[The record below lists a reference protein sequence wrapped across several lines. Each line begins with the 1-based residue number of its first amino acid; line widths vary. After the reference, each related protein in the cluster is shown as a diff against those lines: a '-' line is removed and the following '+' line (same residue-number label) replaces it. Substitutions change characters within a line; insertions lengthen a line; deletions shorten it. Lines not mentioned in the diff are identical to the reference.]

1 MLMGMIKTNPDKTV
15 LKCSTAAMAA
25 LSTEDP
31 MLAPN
36 QAFPKPSID
45 ALGPL
50 RGVGPATASLILS
63 IATGAGNPRQQVPF
77 YSDDVYFWLCL
88 EEFPELVDDE
98 SDDDEAREDA
108 NANAKAGE
116 GKKRAR
122 TRKFTRPNGEL
133 NVKYNIAEYRKLW
146 DACWELCERLNRAV
160 EAEAEAKAE
169 GSSDS
174 TSTPALITHN
184 DIEKTAFVLR
194 NIAVSGYFEG
204 RDPEDVFRMVASRK
218 EEADNAPAEGETKP
232 GKKKKLTKL
241 EKKALSNK
249 EMKAY
254 RKLKKVGN
262 GRRNPVKR
270 RKVE

>member
-15 LKCSTAAMAA
+15 LKCSATAMAA

-36 QAFPKPSID
+36 EAFPKPSID
-45 ALGPL
+45 ALAPL

-88 EEFPELVDDE
+88 EEFPEVVDDE
-98 SDDDEAREDA
+98 SDDEEEREDA
-108 NANAKAGE
+108 NANANANAE
-116 GKKRAR
+116 ESKKRDN
-122 TRKFTRPNGEL
+122 TRKFVRPNGEL

-160 EAEAEAKAE
+160 EAEAEAEAE

-174 TSTPALITHN
+174 TPTPALITHN

-218 EEADNAPAEGETKP
+218 ESADKASASAEGETKP
-232 GKKKKLTKL
+232 GKKKKLTKS
-241 EKKALSNK
+241 EKKALS
-249 EMKAY
+249 
-254 RKLKKVGN
+254 KKVGN
-262 GRRNPVKR
+262 GGRNPVKR

>member
-1 MLMGMIKTNPDKTV
+1 MLMGMIKTNPEKTV
-15 LKCSTAAMAA
+15 LKCSAAAMAA

-36 QAFPKPSID
+36 EAFPKPSID

-88 EEFPELVDDE
+88 EEFPELVEDE
-98 SDDDEAREDA
+98 SDDDEEREDADADA
-108 NANAKAGE
+108 NANANAE
-116 GKKRAR
+116 ESKKRAR
-122 TRKFTRPNGEL
+122 TCKFTRPNGEL

-160 EAEAEAKAE
+160 EAEAEAEAE

-174 TSTPALITHN
+174 TPTPALITHN

-194 NIAVSGYFEG
+194 NIAVSGYSEG
-204 RDPEDVFRMVASRK
+204 RDPEDVFRMVAARK
-218 EEADNAPAEGETKP
+218 EGDDKVSASASCETKP
-232 GKKKKLTKL
+232 GKKKKLTK
-241 EKKALSNK
+241 
-249 EMKAY
+249 
-254 RKLKKVGN
+254 
-262 GRRNPVKR
+262 
-270 RKVE
+270 